1 MSKQLQYT
9 LMLPVYGD
17 AGGRGGRPRTCREGI
32 GHPIWMRRINGDGK
46 DEQSLLR
53 NKLVEVVVL
62 KLGGTLESRGD
73 FQKLCPRHV
82 I

>member
-1 MSKQLQYT
+1 
-9 LMLPVYGD
+9 
-17 AGGRGGRPRTCREGI
+17 
-32 GHPIWMRRINGDGK
+32 MRRINGDGK
-46 DEQSLLR
+46 DEQSLPR

-62 KLGGTLESRGD
+62 KLGGTLESCGD